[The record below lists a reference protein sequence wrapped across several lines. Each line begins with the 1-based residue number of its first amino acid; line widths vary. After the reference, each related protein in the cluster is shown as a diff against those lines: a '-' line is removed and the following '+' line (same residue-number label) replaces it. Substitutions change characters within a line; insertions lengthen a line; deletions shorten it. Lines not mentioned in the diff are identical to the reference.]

1 MTLVVAEGN
10 NDNGS
15 DMHPTIGE
23 LAPPTLTA
31 TAIPATNSK
40 ETNNDGLELLNIC
53 MLTGIWPCQ
62 W

>member
-1 MTLVVAEGN
+1 MGVAVVGLGN

-23 LAPPTLTA
+23 SASPTRTA

-40 ETNNDGLELLNIC
+40 R
-53 MLTGIWPCQ
+53 
-62 W
+62 